1 MCKNCQIQVDKRYL
15 QKLKNFFVSAS
26 RSFPLHHHHFEI
38 TLESHKITFF
48 AILQLSKIFWCQVV
62 NGIFGICLTQER
74 VMNFVNVAYMQK
86 GLDLA
91 QSFSGICLTQE
102 RVMNIHYELCERILH
117 AVGTGFGSVVF
128 IALKR

>member
-1 MCKNCQIQVDKRYL
+1 
-15 QKLKNFFVSAS
+15 
-26 RSFPLHHHHFEI
+26 
-38 TLESHKITFF
+38 
-48 AILQLSKIFWCQVV
+48 
-62 NGIFGICLTQER
+62 
-74 VMNFVNVAYMQK
+74 MNFVNVAYMQK

-117 AVGTGFGSVVF
+117 DAEGTGFGSVVF